1 MAREVE
7 DKTFSVKLAEGIAK
21 NRKII
26 LIAVLALVAIVIIV
40 GVVSYVQGQNKQK
53 AAEAIESAMSLYE
66 EWNMLSDEDE
76 AKADKAEELTG
87 QLESIIADSRK
98 GYADMKAHYLLGQYS
113 FMTGDYAQAAASF
126 GSCADT
132 YSDIYLAPVARLNEG
147 LSYEMAGDMTSAI
160 DSLQTVVD
168 RYSQSSPEAAHAL
181 FAIGRI
187 YESEENVELATAVY
201 QQLVSEYPASE
212 WTKLARSRLASIE

>member
-7 DKTFSVKLAEGIAK
+7 EKSFSVKLAEGIAK
-21 NRKII
+21 NRKVI
-26 LIAVLALVAIVIIV
+26 LIAVLAVLALLIIV
-40 GVVSYVQGQNKQK
+40 GVVSYVQGRNDQK
-53 AAEAIESAMSLYE
+53 AAEAIENAMSLYE

-76 AKADKAEELTG
+76 AKAAKAEELTG

-113 FMTGDYAQAAASF
+113 FLTGDYAQAAASF
-126 GSCADT
+126 GACADS

-168 RYSQSSPEAAHAL
+168 SYAETSPEAAHAL

-187 YESEENVELATAVY
+187 YESEQSGDLATAVY
-201 QQLVSEYPASE
+201 EQLVSEYPSSE
-212 WTKLARSRLASIE
+212 WTKLARSRLAAIE